1 MSALAHGDGQDRSN
15 REWVAALRGPEQD
28 GALAELR
35 AILVR
40 GLRFALAGRVPG
52 DLDAF
57 VEDIAQE
64 SLLRILRGLDG
75 FRGES
80 RFTTWAQKV
89 AIHVALTDLRRRR
102 WQDVLLDD
110 VLSEPDGRSLEPLL
124 HGHAAAT
131 PEQEVMQRMLMEL
144 VLRVIRQEL
153 TARQRRAILAVLV
166 SGMPMDEVA
175 RRMGINRNALYKLLF
190 DARQRLRRR
199 LEQAGISTQ
208 DILATFVE
216 G

>member
-1 MSALAHGDGQDRSN
+1 MQSDAPERSN
-15 REWVAALRGPEQD
+15 QEWVAALRGPD
-28 GALAELR
+28 RDAALGELR

-64 SLLRILRGLDG
+64 ALLRILHGLDG

-80 RFTTWAQKV
+80 RFTTWAQKI

-102 WQDVLLDD
+102 WQDVLLED
-110 VLSEPDGRSLEPLL
+110 VLTEPDGSSLEPLL
-124 HGHAAAT
+124 HGRPAAT
-131 PEQEVMQRMLMEL
+131 PEQEVTQRMLLEL
-144 VLRVIRQEL
+144 VLRVIRKEL
-153 TARQRRAILAVLV
+153 TDRQRQAILAVLV
-166 SGMPMDEVA
+166 GGMPMGEVA
-175 RRMGINRNALYKLLF
+175 RRMGVNRNALYKLLF

-199 LEQAGISTQ
+199 LEQAGISTR
-208 DILATFVE
+208 DILAAFNE
-216 G
+216 D